1 MNYFRPWSAPRPM
14 VVQRNTFMTTQCN
27 HSNGSGFWGGFLG
40 GFLGTGLMQIGNLF
54 GFGGMPMMG
63 GMYGSMP
70 MMGGYNP
77 MGYLNQLSKQ
87 TDGQQGNG
95 MATLTKF
102 YGDDYNISYENG
114 TYYARHKDGGAVIS
128 AGSFDEMIGKL
139 GGTAPASQNPYTAE
153 IEKLKAQALAAQN
166 LGRLKEAQEE
176 VQAFNSLPED
186 IRKGATIEVII
197 EEGDDYAQ
205 FKVTRE
211 DDTVFIAKTI
221 AAVYNEL
228 GITPT
233 DEPKN
238 EDNTPPVA
246 PKNEDNTPPAEP
258 ENNKPA
264 GTQQTQGG
272 GTGALTKEQQQT
284 INQAET
290 MRDQILNEI
299 GSRKDVTINIISNP
313 NDENFGALE
322 VTKGGEKRIFKGEN
336 YMTELRAFLN
346 PTEAGKWRAQED
358 PGFGKDQ
365 QFVAANGNIYEV
377 IVMGH
382 NNHLNTMWF
391 NQSGLRDGTSISI
404 KKSYNGQLKCIENID
419 TGKQFEI
426 EYGAGGQDGNSI
438 VVLVGDQ
445 KIPFEDFLNG
455 NYTPTSTTPTESI
468 ADQIQRSGAANIYD
482 DNADYA

>member
-1 MNYFRPWSAPRPM
+1 MRPMNYFRPWSAPRPM

-166 LGRLKEAQEE
+166 LGRLYEAQEE
-176 VQAFNSLPED
+176 VQAFNNLPDD
-186 IRKGATIEVII
+186 IRKGATIEVIK
-197 EEGDDYAQ
+197 EEGESYAQ
-205 FKVTRE
+205 FLVTKA
-211 DDTVFIAKTI
+211 DNSKFVAKTI
-221 AAVYNEL
+221 AAVYKEL
-228 GITPT
+228 GI
-233 DEPKN
+233 
-238 EDNTPPVA
+238 TPPVA
-246 PKNEDNTPPAEP
+246 PKSEDNTPPAVP

-272 GTGALTKEQQQT
+272 GAGALTKAQQQT
-284 INQAET
+284 IKQAET

-299 GSRKDVTINIISNP
+299 GSPKGVIINIITNP
-313 NDENFGALE
+313 NDNNFGALE
-322 VTKGGEKRIFKGEN
+322 VIKDGEKRIFKGKN
-336 YMTELRAFLN
+336 CMTELRAFLN
-346 PTEAGKWRAQED
+346 PTEAGKWSAQVD
-358 PGFGKDQ
+358 QGLGRDQ
-365 QFVAANGNIYEV
+365 QFVAANGDIYEV
-377 IVMGH
+377 IGGKF

-404 KKSYNGQLKCIENID
+404 KKGYSGDIKYIENTE
-419 TGKQFEI
+419 TGYRFPI
-426 EYGAGGQDGNSI
+426 EYAAGGQDGNSI

-445 KIPFEDFLNG
+445 RIPFEDFLNG

-468 ADQIQRSGAANIYD
+468 TAQIQRSGAANIYD

>member
-1 MNYFRPWSAPRPM
+1 MKPMNYFRPWSAPRPM

-166 LGRLKEAQEE
+166 LGRLHEAQEE
-176 VQAFNSLPED
+176 VKAFNSLPDD
-186 IRKGATIEVII
+186 IRKGATIEVIT
-197 EEGDDYAQ
+197 EEGDHYAQ
-205 FKVTRE
+205 FEVTRE
-211 DDTVFIAKTI
+211 DGSRFIAKTI
-221 AAVYNEL
+221 AAVYNKL
-228 GITPT
+228 GITPPADPADT
-233 DEPKN
+233 TPVTPKN
-238 EDNTPPVA
+238 EDNTPPDEPA
-246 PKNEDNTPPAEP
+246 GNE
-258 ENNKPA
+258 PA

-272 GTGALTKEQQQT
+272 GTGKLTEAQQKTIQGAEYLREQL
-284 INQAET
+284 
-290 MRDQILNEI
+290 LNEFPK
-299 GSRKDVTINIISNP
+299 GVTIEIITDTK
-313 NDENFGALE
+313 DENFGALE

-336 YMTELRAFLN
+336 CMTALRAFLN

-358 PGFGKDQ
+358 REFGKDQ
-365 QFVAANGNIYEV
+365 QFVAADGNTYEV
-377 IVMGH
+377 VGGEF

-391 NQSGLRDGTSISI
+391 NQSGLQDGTSISI
-404 KKSYNGQLKCIENID
+404 KKSYNGQLKCIENIV
-419 TGKQFEI
+419 TGKQFNI

-438 VVLVGDQ
+438 VVLVGAQ
-445 KIPFEDFLNG
+445 RIPFEDFLNG

-468 ADQIQRSGAANIYD
+468 TDQIQRSGAANIYD